1 MKVHKLKTIQ
11 PFFNDVFY
19 NKKEFEVRK
28 NDRDYKV
35 GDRLQL
41 IEHGDNIKQPRYVLK
56 DIKYILP
63 DGQYGIDK
71 DYVVLGLKEVNPI
84 SLAMQELRDF
94 SSANPISSEE
104 ELKMLSQV
112 KDGARGCL

>member
-28 NDRDYKV
+28 NDRDYQI

-41 IEHGDNIKQPRYVLK
+41 IEFGENIENPRYVLK
-56 DIKYILP
+56 DIKYILKG
-63 DGQYGIDK
+63 GQYGIEQ
-71 DYVVLGLKEVNPI
+71 DYVILGLKEADLNRRFPPL
-84 SLAMQELRDF
+84 SLSVDNSIKADLAIE
-94 SSANPISSEE
+94 
-104 ELKMLSQV
+104 KMKSKLQ
-112 KDGARGCL
+112 R